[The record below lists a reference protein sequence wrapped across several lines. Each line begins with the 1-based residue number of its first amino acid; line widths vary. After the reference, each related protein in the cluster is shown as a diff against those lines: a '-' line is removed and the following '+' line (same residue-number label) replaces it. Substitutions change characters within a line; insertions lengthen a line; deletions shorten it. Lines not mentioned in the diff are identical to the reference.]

1 MNRNLDKP
9 RMNSRVAA
17 IALTVGVSTI
27 GLATQAADGPGV
39 ALTVYNQ
46 NLGLVKDTRSV
57 DLKSGSTTIR
67 FDDVS
72 AQIDPTSVHV
82 KALQHPGEVSVLEQN
97 YQYDLADADRLMQRY
112 LNRSVT
118 AVMKDGASLS
128 GTLLSFDGGSLVLQD
143 GSGVRIVT
151 RSEVKNVSLG
161 ELPGGLVVRPTLVWD
176 LASQRSGSELIEVSY
191 LTTGINWHAEYVAVV
206 DAEDKNLDLT
216 GWVSVDNQSGA
227 TYENARLRLVA
238 GDVNRVQPEMPPMVR
253 RDMLMSAAG
262 AGSEKQFEEESF
274 FEYHLY
280 TLARPATVRDRETKQ
295 LALFP
300 QARSGV
306 TKKMTFD
313 GQRDAKK
320 VSVSVEFA
328 NSEANGLGMPLPK
341 GIVRVYKQARDGAE
355 EFIGEDRVDHTA
367 KDEKVR
373 LTLGNAFDVVG
384 ERTQTDYQ
392 RIDDRSFKQSVKIEL
407 RNHKTEAVTV
417 SIIEHLPGSWSVTEK
432 SHDYKKVDAQ
442 TIEFPVSVPADGA
455 VTVTYTAKIKY

>member
-1 MNRNLDKP
+1 MNRKHDRRQISSKI
-9 RMNSRVAA
+9 AA
-17 IALTVGVSTI
+17 ITLTVGVSAFGI
-27 GLATQAADGPGV
+27 VTQAADGPGV

-82 KALQHPGEVSVLEQN
+82 KALQHPGEVTVLEQN

-118 AVMKDGASLS
+118 AVMKDGASVS
-128 GTLLSFDGGSLVLQD
+128 GTLLSFDGGSLVLKD
-143 GSGVRIVT
+143 GDGVRIVT

-176 LASQRSGSELIEVSY
+176 LDSQRSGSELIEVSY

-216 GWVSVDNQSGA
+216 GWVSIDNQSGA

-238 GDVNRVQPEMPPMVR
+238 GDINRVQPEMPPMPR
-253 RDMLMSAAG
+253 REMLMSAD
-262 AGSEKQFEEESF
+262 GSAEKQFAEEAF

-300 QARSGV
+300 QARTGV
-306 TKKMTFD
+306 IKKMTYD

-328 NSEANGLGMPLPK
+328 NSETNGLGMALPK
-341 GIVRVYKQARDGAE
+341 GTVRVYKQARDGAE
-355 EFIGEDRVDHTA
+355 EFIGEDRMDHTA

-392 RIDDRSFKQSVKIEL
+392 RIDDRNFKQSVKIEI
-407 RNHKTEAVTV
+407 RNHKTEAVDV
-417 SIIEHLPGSWSVTEK
+417 SIIEHLPGTWTVTEK
-432 SHDYKKVDAQ
+432 SHDFKKTDAQ
-442 TIEFPVSVPADGA
+442 TIEFPVSVPADGT
-455 VTVTYTAKIKY
+455 VTVLYTARIKY